1 MSVIA
6 ESLRRTMPVRADVT
20 WRAAT
25 LRAAK
30 VGAVD
35 VMPPASRCDKCEN
48 RSLMAYTDGVTAES
62 EALNAVDRQILS
74 ILKQD
79 ARIPW
84 QMLGERVGLSA
95 NAAADR
101 VRRLMRRR
109 VISRFTVVVDQRT
122 LGRSLSAII
131 DARITTTPKF
141 DETLRKR
148 DDVVWAAH
156 VTGVPD
162 VKILVACEG
171 TDGLDKFLQWL
182 HKQGA
187 TDMRTDVVL
196 RPIV

>member
-1 MSVIA
+1 MADETEVLDAIDRDILGI
-6 ESLRRTMPVRADVT
+6 LR
-20 WRAAT
+20 
-25 LRAAK
+25 
-30 VGAVD
+30 
-35 VMPPASRCDKCEN
+35 
-48 RSLMAYTDGVTAES
+48 
-62 EALNAVDRQILS
+62 
-74 ILKQD
+74 QD

-84 QMLGERVGLSA
+84 QLLGERVGLSA

-101 VRRLMRRR
+101 VRRLIRRK
-109 VISRFTVVVDQRT
+109 VISRFTVTLDQRR

-131 DARITTTPKF
+131 DARIETTPKF
-141 DETLRKR
+141 DEALRKR

-171 TDGLDKFLQWL
+171 TDGLDHFLQWL

-187 TDMRTDVVL
+187 TDTRTDVVL

>member
-1 MSVIA
+1 MTV
-6 ESLRRTMPVRADVT
+6 ENE
-20 WRAAT
+20 
-25 LRAAK
+25 
-30 VGAVD
+30 AVD
-35 VMPPASRCDKCEN
+35 GIDHK
-48 RSLMAYTDGVTAES
+48 
-62 EALNAVDRQILS
+62 ILI

-101 VRRLMRRR
+101 VRRLLRRGI
-109 VISRFTVVVDQRT
+109 VTRFTTVVDQRK

-141 DETLRKR
+141 DEALRR
-148 DDVVWAAH
+148 RNDVVWAAH

-171 TDGLDKFLQWL
+171 TEGLDEFLQWL
-182 HKQGA
+182 RKQGA
-187 TDMRTDVVL
+187 TDTRTDVVL
-196 RPIV
+196 RHIV

>member
-1 MSVIA
+1 MA
-6 ESLRRTMPVRADVT
+6 E
-20 WRAAT
+20 
-25 LRAAK
+25 
-30 VGAVD
+30 
-35 VMPPASRCDKCEN
+35 EI
-48 RSLMAYTDGVTAES
+48 
-62 EALNAVDRQILS
+62 EALDTFDREILS
-74 ILKQD
+74 VLKDD

-101 VRRLMRRR
+101 VRRLIRRKI
-109 VISRFTVVVDQRT
+109 ISRFTVTVDQRR

-131 DARITTTPKF
+131 DARIATTPKF
-141 DETLRKR
+141 DDALRKR
-148 DDVVWAAH
+148 DDVVWAVH

-171 TDGLDKFLQWL
+171 TDGLDQFLQWL

-187 TDMRTDVVL
+187 TDTRTDVVL

>member
-1 MSVIA
+1 MA
-6 ESLRRTMPVRADVT
+6 EEMEVVD
-20 WRAAT
+20 T
-25 LRAAK
+25 L
-30 VGAVD
+30 
-35 VMPPASRCDKCEN
+35 
-48 RSLMAYTDGVTAES
+48 
-62 EALNAVDRQILS
+62 DREILS
-74 ILKQD
+74 ILKDD
-79 ARIPW
+79 ARVPW

-101 VRRLMRRR
+101 VRRLIRRKI
-109 VISRFTVVVDQRT
+109 ISRFTVIVDQRR

-131 DARITTTPKF
+131 DARIATTPKF
-141 DETLRKR
+141 DDALRKR

-171 TDGLDKFLQWL
+171 TEGLDQFLQWL

-187 TDMRTDVVL
+187 TDTRTDVVL

>member
-1 MSVIA
+1 MA
-6 ESLRRTMPVRADVT
+6 EETEVLD
-20 WRAAT
+20 
-25 LRAAK
+25 
-30 VGAVD
+30 
-35 VMPPASRCDKCEN
+35 
-48 RSLMAYTDGVTAES
+48 
-62 EALNAVDRQILS
+62 ALDREILS
-74 ILKQD
+74 VLRDD

-101 VRRLMRRR
+101 VRRLIRRK
-109 VISRFTVVVDQRT
+109 VISRFTVTLDQRR

-131 DARITTTPKF
+131 DARIATTPKF
-141 DETLRKR
+141 DEALRNR

-171 TDGLDKFLQWL
+171 TDGLDQFLQWL

-187 TDMRTDVVL
+187 TDTRTDVVL

>member
-1 MSVIA
+1 MA
-6 ESLRRTMPVRADVT
+6 E
-20 WRAAT
+20 
-25 LRAAK
+25 
-30 VGAVD
+30 
-35 VMPPASRCDKCEN
+35 EI
-48 RSLMAYTDGVTAES
+48 
-62 EALNAVDRQILS
+62 EALDTVDREILTV
-74 ILKQD
+74 LRDD

-101 VRRLMRRR
+101 VRRLIRRKI
-109 VISRFTVVVDQRT
+109 ISRFTVTVDQRR

-131 DARITTTPKF
+131 DARIATTPKF
-141 DETLRKR
+141 DDALRKR

-171 TDGLDKFLQWL
+171 TEGLDQFLQWL

-187 TDMRTDVVL
+187 TDTRTDVVL

>member
-1 MSVIA
+1 MA
-6 ESLRRTMPVRADVT
+6 EE
-20 WRAAT
+20 
-25 LRAAK
+25 K
-30 VGAVD
+30 
-35 VMPPASRCDKCEN
+35 
-48 RSLMAYTDGVTAES
+48 
-62 EALNAVDRQILS
+62 EALDTVDREILTV
-74 ILKQD
+74 LRDD

-101 VRRLMRRR
+101 VRRLMRRKI
-109 VISRFTVVVDQRT
+109 ISRFTVTVDQRR

-131 DARITTTPKF
+131 DARIATTPKF
-141 DETLRKR
+141 DDALRKR

-171 TDGLDKFLQWL
+171 TEGLDQFLQWL

-187 TDMRTDVVL
+187 TDTRTDVVL

>member
-1 MSVIA
+1 MA
-6 ESLRRTMPVRADVT
+6 EET
-20 WRAAT
+20 
-25 LRAAK
+25 
-30 VGAVD
+30 
-35 VMPPASRCDKCEN
+35 
-48 RSLMAYTDGVTAES
+48 
-62 EALNAVDRQILS
+62 EALDALDREILS
-74 ILKQD
+74 VLRDD

-101 VRRLMRRR
+101 VRRLIRRK
-109 VISRFTVVVDQRT
+109 VISRFTVTLDQRR

-131 DARITTTPKF
+131 DARIATTPKF
-141 DETLRKR
+141 DEALRNR

-171 TDGLDKFLQWL
+171 TDGLDQFLQWL

-187 TDMRTDVVL
+187 TDTRTDVVL

>member
-1 MSVIA
+1 MA
-6 ESLRRTMPVRADVT
+6 E
-20 WRAAT
+20 
-25 LRAAK
+25 
-30 VGAVD
+30 
-35 VMPPASRCDKCEN
+35 EN
-48 RSLMAYTDGVTAES
+48 
-62 EALNAVDRQILS
+62 EALDTIDREILS
-74 ILKQD
+74 VLKDD

-101 VRRLMRRR
+101 VRRLMRRKI
-109 VISRFTVVVDQRT
+109 ISRFTVTVDQRR

-131 DARITTTPKF
+131 DARIATTPKF
-141 DETLRKR
+141 DDALRKR

-171 TDGLDKFLQWL
+171 TEGLDQFLQWL

-187 TDMRTDVVL
+187 TDTRTDVVL

>member
-1 MSVIA
+1 MTV
-6 ESLRRTMPVRADVT
+6 EN
-20 WRAAT
+20 
-25 LRAAK
+25 K
-30 VGAVD
+30 AVD
-35 VMPPASRCDKCEN
+35 EIDHK
-48 RSLMAYTDGVTAES
+48 
-62 EALNAVDRQILS
+62 ILI

-101 VRRLMRRR
+101 VRRLLRRGI
-109 VISRFTVVVDQRT
+109 VTRFTTVVDQRK

-141 DETLRKR
+141 DEALRR
-148 DDVVWAAH
+148 RNDVVWAAH

-171 TDGLDKFLQWL
+171 TEGLDEFLQWL
-182 HKQGA
+182 QKQGA
-187 TDMRTDVVL
+187 ADTRTDVVL
-196 RPIV
+196 RHIV

>member
-6 ESLRRTMPVRADVT
+6 ESLRRTTPENLDAL
-20 WRAAT
+20 
-25 LRAAK
+25 LR
-30 VGAVD
+30 GANAVE
-35 VMPPASRCDKCEN
+35 VIPIVSRWDGCEN
-48 RSLMAYTDGVTAES
+48 RSLSAYNMPMTADS
-62 EALNAVDRQILS
+62 EATDALDREILG
-74 ILKQD
+74 ILRED

-101 VRRLMRRR
+101 VRRLVRRR
-109 VISRFTVVVDQRT
+109 VISRFTVMVDQRT

-131 DARITTTPKF
+131 DARIATTPKF
-141 DETLRKR
+141 DEALRKR

-171 TDGLDKFLQWL
+171 TDGLDRFLQWL

-187 TDMRTDVVL
+187 TDTRTDVVL
-196 RPIV
+196 RHIV

>member
-1 MSVIA
+1 MA
-6 ESLRRTMPVRADVT
+6 EDI
-20 WRAAT
+20 
-25 LRAAK
+25 
-30 VGAVD
+30 
-35 VMPPASRCDKCEN
+35 
-48 RSLMAYTDGVTAES
+48 
-62 EALNAVDRQILS
+62 EALDTIDREILS
-74 ILKQD
+74 VLKDD

-101 VRRLMRRR
+101 VRRLIRRKI
-109 VISRFTVVVDQRT
+109 ISRFTVIVDQRR
-122 LGRSLSAII
+122 LGRSLSAIV
-131 DARITTTPKF
+131 DARIATTPKF
-141 DETLRKR
+141 DDALRKR

-171 TDGLDKFLQWL
+171 TVGLDQFLQWL

-187 TDMRTDVVL
+187 TDTRTDVVL

>member
-1 MSVIA
+1 MTV
-6 ESLRRTMPVRADVT
+6 ENEV
-20 WRAAT
+20 
-25 LRAAK
+25 
-30 VGAVD
+30 VD
-35 VMPPASRCDKCEN
+35 GIDHK
-48 RSLMAYTDGVTAES
+48 
-62 EALNAVDRQILS
+62 ILI

-101 VRRLMRRR
+101 VRRLLRRGI
-109 VISRFTVVVDQRT
+109 VTRFTTVVDQRK

-141 DETLRKR
+141 DEALRR
-148 DDVVWAAH
+148 RNDVVWAAH

-171 TDGLDKFLQWL
+171 TEGLDEFLQWL
-182 HKQGA
+182 QKQGA
-187 TDMRTDVVL
+187 ADTRTDVVL
-196 RPIV
+196 RHIV

>member
-1 MSVIA
+1 MADETEVLDAIDRDILDI
-6 ESLRRTMPVRADVT
+6 LR
-20 WRAAT
+20 
-25 LRAAK
+25 
-30 VGAVD
+30 
-35 VMPPASRCDKCEN
+35 
-48 RSLMAYTDGVTAES
+48 
-62 EALNAVDRQILS
+62 
-74 ILKQD
+74 QD

-84 QMLGERVGLSA
+84 QLLGERVGLSA

-101 VRRLMRRR
+101 VRRLIRRK
-109 VISRFTVVVDQRT
+109 VISRFTVTLDQRR

-131 DARITTTPKF
+131 DARIETTSKF
-141 DETLRKR
+141 DEALRKR

-171 TDGLDKFLQWL
+171 TDGLDQFLQWL

-187 TDMRTDVVL
+187 TDTRTDVVL

>member
-1 MSVIA
+1 MT
-6 ESLRRTMPVRADVT
+6 E
-20 WRAAT
+20 
-25 LRAAK
+25 K
-30 VGAVD
+30 
-35 VMPPASRCDKCEN
+35 N
-48 RSLMAYTDGVTAES
+48 
-62 EALNAVDRQILS
+62 EALDEIDRRILTV
-74 ILKQD
+74 LRND

-101 VRRLMRRR
+101 VRRLMRRK
-109 VISRFTVVVDQRT
+109 VISRFTVVVDQRR

-131 DARITTTPKF
+131 DARIETTPKF
-141 DETLRKR
+141 DEALRKR

-162 VKILVACEG
+162 VKIMVACEG
-171 TDGLDKFLQWL
+171 SDGLDLFLQWL

-187 TDMRTDVVL
+187 TDTRSDVVL

>member
-1 MSVIA
+1 MA
-6 ESLRRTMPVRADVT
+6 EEIE
-20 WRAAT
+20 
-25 LRAAK
+25 
-30 VGAVD
+30 AVD
-35 VMPPASRCDKCEN
+35 
-48 RSLMAYTDGVTAES
+48 T
-62 EALNAVDRQILS
+62 VDREILS
-74 ILKQD
+74 ILKDD

-101 VRRLMRRR
+101 VRRLIRRKI
-109 VISRFTVVVDQRT
+109 ISRFTVTVDQRR

-131 DARITTTPKF
+131 DARIATTPKF
-141 DETLRKR
+141 DEALRKR

-162 VKILVACEG
+162 VKILVGCEG
-171 TDGLDKFLQWL
+171 TEGLDQFLQWL

-187 TDMRTDVVL
+187 TDTRTDVVL